1 MGNSSSNEL
10 KDDNNDNLILN
21 IQPDILDIR
30 DYIFKLPENQIVE
43 FSESYKIN
51 LYDNIKLEVNNS
63 LINNI
68 CFIIYNQIKNMN
80 DNIELIYPS
89 AKYLEYIVNSNID
102 YQNLS
107 MRNIFKLINQFG
119 ILPESIVDKH
129 ILVFK

>member
-43 FSESYKIN
+43 FSENYKIN

-107 MRNIFKLINQFG
+107 MKYFQINKSIW
-119 ILPESIVDKH
+119 ILPVLYKH
-129 ILVFK
+129 IINIK

>member
-1 MGNSSSNEL
+1 
-10 KDDNNDNLILN
+10 
-21 IQPDILDIR
+21 
-30 DYIFKLPENQIVE
+30 
-43 FSESYKIN
+43 
-51 LYDNIKLEVNNS
+51 
-63 LINNI
+63 
-68 CFIIYNQIKNMN
+68 MN

-129 ILVFK
+129 IFQSYSNNKLNNIFKIQYYRIIKDIDLIKNLLIDDNLLIVNISIYSSFENDNLKKNSKMTNIIHNPSISH